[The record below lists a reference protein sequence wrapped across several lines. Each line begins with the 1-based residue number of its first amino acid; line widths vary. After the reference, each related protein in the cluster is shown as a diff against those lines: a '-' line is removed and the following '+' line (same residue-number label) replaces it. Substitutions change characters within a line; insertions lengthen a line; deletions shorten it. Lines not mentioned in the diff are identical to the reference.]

1 MNFNNKTE
9 DNITENEL
17 YVARIN
23 FLVKE
28 VRHTFEQALKEKD
41 KGNIEKY
48 QKFHSKFVEYKT
60 ELKQLREV
68 I

>member
-1 MNFNNKTE
+1 MNFTLKKDT
-9 DNITENEL
+9 ITENEL
-17 YVARIN
+17 HVAREH
-23 FLVKE
+23 FLIKE
-28 VRHTFEQALKEKD
+28 VRHTFEMALKEKD

-60 ELKQLREV
+60 ELNQLREV